1 MILTVSFEDRD
12 YTYEIPVA
20 KLLKIL
26 KSELTVQ
33 DIENAV
39 KEALKQ

>member
-12 YTYEIPVA
+12 YTYEIEMG

-26 KSELTVQ
+26 KLDLTIK
-33 DIENAV
+33 DIEDAV
-39 KEALKQ
+39 RQALK